1 MVGAGDRV
9 LFVQNGVNGAGDGLA
24 VVDVHAAVLVNIQP
38 QEIFAALPDVFHVPK
53 LAAVFFHDG
62 LGEGRHLFGNFHGYT
77 LSLSLSERW
86 LSPALRHDLNQQER
100 EALAPLFPT
109 FYLFTLGLYHCFSC
123 LARGFSQIPGL
134 FFNILPN
141 QRWKTPLKEST
152 SDDTILKN
160 NFPEYATFSA
170 SHTFYWQKYF

>member
-77 LSLSLSERW
+77 PSLSLSERG
-86 LSPALRHDLNQQER
+86 LSPLSDTTLISKKERRSRLSFLPSTCLR
-100 EALAPLFPT
+100 
-109 FYLFTLGLYHCFSC
+109 
-123 LARGFSQIPGL
+123 
-134 FFNILPN
+134 
-141 QRWKTPLKEST
+141 
-152 SDDTILKN
+152 
-160 NFPEYATFSA
+160 
-170 SHTFYWQKYF
+170 